1 MVLCSELVSDC
12 NTNFNSEQ
20 SFDVRIFEGGRVETT
35 FPTKKKDLK
44 SFYSGIMNLFLTSVH
59 LHEGGENH
67 ETEGCKLRARV
78 RVPREIGKVETR
90 PSTKRPAF

>member
-35 FPTKKKDLK
+35 FPKKKKDLK

-67 ETEGCKLRARV
+67 ETEGCKLK
-78 RVPREIGKVETR
+78 KVE
-90 PSTKRPAF
+90 SEDFVQLIKVGM